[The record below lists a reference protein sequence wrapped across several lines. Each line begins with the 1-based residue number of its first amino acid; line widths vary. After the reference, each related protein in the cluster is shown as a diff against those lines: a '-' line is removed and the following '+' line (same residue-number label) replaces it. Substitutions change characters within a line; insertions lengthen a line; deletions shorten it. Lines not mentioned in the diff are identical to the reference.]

1 MFLISQYLINK
12 MGTCENITKVSV
24 YSIISGVILYAVIYL
39 YLLFYNEELLVIF
52 NKYII
57 YIVIIDLILST
68 FYYLTLPKRNKINEI
83 IHNIEKSDYIKNEET
98 ESEGDI
104 TEESEEMEESEES
117 EEIEEIGKELGPQ
130 RTEQIDLDPLLKPIN
145 MIDDDIIYEEVLEEV
160 SELGEDLI
168 GEE

>member
-12 MGTCENITKVSV
+12 NGTCDNINKVSV

-39 YLLFYNEELLVIF
+39 YLLFYNEDLLVIF

-98 ESEGDI
+98 ESESNVS
-104 TEESEEMEESEES
+104 EMESEMESELDEELE
-117 EEIEEIGKELGPQ
+117 EEIEKEL
-130 RTEQIDLDPLLKPIN
+130 ENKEIIKPMEHMEHMEKEMMDDEIN
-145 MIDDDIIYEEVLEEV
+145 YEEV
-160 SELGEDLI
+160 SEMGDDLLGE
-168 GEE
+168 E